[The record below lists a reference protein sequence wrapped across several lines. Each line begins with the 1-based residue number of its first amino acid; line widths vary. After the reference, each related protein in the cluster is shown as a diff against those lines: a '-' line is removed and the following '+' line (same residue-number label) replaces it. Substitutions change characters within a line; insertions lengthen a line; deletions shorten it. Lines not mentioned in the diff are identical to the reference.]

1 MRESI
6 KVFAPATVANVG
18 CGYDVLGFALEGYGD
33 ELILT
38 RRHDDQLVIASIEGV
53 QGLPLAPEKNVSTV
67 AIKTLL
73 ADLDLK
79 QGFDLRIKKNIAAG
93 SGLGSS
99 ASSAA
104 AAVYAANEILGRPK
118 SQLELINYAMAGE
131 KLASTKAHADN
142 VAPSILGGFT
152 AVRSY
157 EPLDVFNISYPESLK
172 VVIIFPQIEI
182 KTSDAKK
189 ILKDEVKLTDAVKQ
203 WGNMAGLVS
212 GLIEHDFER
221 IGKSLQDVIVEPVRS
236 ILIPFYHQM
245 KTLAL
250 KKGALGFSI
259 SGSGPSMFCFIK
271 EAGASSEIIEAA
283 QALYGAHKIEVISFI
298 SGINKQ
304 GAKIIE

>member
-1 MRESI
+1 MRKSI

-38 RRHDDQLVIASIEGV
+38 RRDDDRLVITSIEGV
-53 QGLPLAPEKNVSTV
+53 EGIPIDPLKNVSTV
-67 AIKTLL
+67 AIKALL
-73 ADLDLK
+73 TDLDLK

-104 AAVYAANEILGRPK
+104 AAVYAVNEILGRPK
-118 SQLELINYAMAGE
+118 SQLELINYAMIGE

-142 VAPSILGGFT
+142 VAPSVLGGFT

-172 VVIIFPQIEI
+172 VVVIFPQIEI

-189 ILKDEVKLTDAVKQ
+189 ILRDEVKLTDAVKQ
-203 WGNMAGLVS
+203 LGNMAGLIS

-245 KTLAL
+245 RTLAL
-250 KKGALGFSI
+250 EKGALGLSI

-271 EAGASSEIIEAA
+271 EAGASDEIIDAA
-283 QALYGAHKIEVISFI
+283 RALYGTHEIEVISFV

>member
-38 RRHDDQLVIASIEGV
+38 RRPDDRLVIASIEGV
-53 QGLPLAPEKNVSTV
+53 QGLPLDPLKNVSTA
-67 AIKTLL
+67 AINALL
-73 ADLDLK
+73 TDLDLK

-172 VVIIFPQIEI
+172 VIVIFPQIEI

-189 ILKDEVKLTDAVKQ
+189 ILRDEVKLTDAVKQ
-203 WGNMAGLVS
+203 WGNMAGLIS

-250 KKGALGFSI
+250 EKGALGFSI

-283 QALYGAHKIEVISFI
+283 QVLYGAHKIEVISFI

>member
-104 AAVYAANEILGRPK
+104 AAVYAANEMLGRPK

-259 SGSGPSMFCFIK
+259 SGSGPSMFCFMK
-271 EAGASSEIIEAA
+271 EASASGEIIEAA
-283 QALYGAHKIEVISFI
+283 QVLYGAHEIGVVSFV

>member
-1 MRESI
+1 MRKSI

-38 RRHDDQLVIASIEGV
+38 RRDDERLVITSIEGV
-53 QGLPLAPEKNVSTV
+53 QGIPLDPLKNVSTV
-67 AIKTLL
+67 AIKALL
-73 ADLDLK
+73 TDLDLN

-104 AAVYAANEILGRPK
+104 AAVYAANEILGSPK
-118 SQLELINYAMAGE
+118 SQIELINYAMVGE

-142 VAPSILGGFT
+142 VAPSVLGGFT

-172 VVIIFPQIEI
+172 VVVIFPQIEI

-189 ILKDEVKLTDAVKQ
+189 MLLDEVKLTDAVKQ
-203 WGNMAGLVS
+203 WGNMAGLIS

-245 KTLAL
+245 KALAL
-250 KKGALGFSI
+250 EKGALGFSI

-271 EAGASSEIIEAA
+271 EADASSRIIDAA
-283 QALYGAHKIEVISFI
+283 RVLYGAHEIKVISFV

-304 GAKIIE
+304 GVKII